1 MFLFVLRRR
10 TAMSLKKL
18 LLTNDVTPPLVDI
31 CSESAF
37 VSTPFSSMDIDDID
51 DVVAV

>member
-1 MFLFVLRRR
+1 
-10 TAMSLKKL
+10 MSLKKL

-31 CSESAF
+31 CSDKSAF

-51 DVVAV
+51 VVAVVVVVV